1 MAASASSKTAAAR
14 ASAISA
20 AFDRTPDLPA
30 RDRAQPAAH
39 IPSRLVQHLLDE
51 RLAQAPTRKRGGMAP
66 AALQLLCS
74 LVQG

>member
-30 RDRAQPAAH
+30 RDRAQPAH

>member
-1 MAASASSKTAAAR
+1 MAASASSKTAATR

-20 AFDRTPDLPA
+20 AFDRTPGLPA
-30 RDRAQPAAH
+30 CDRARPAH
-39 IPSRLVQHLLDE
+39 VPSRLVQHLLDE